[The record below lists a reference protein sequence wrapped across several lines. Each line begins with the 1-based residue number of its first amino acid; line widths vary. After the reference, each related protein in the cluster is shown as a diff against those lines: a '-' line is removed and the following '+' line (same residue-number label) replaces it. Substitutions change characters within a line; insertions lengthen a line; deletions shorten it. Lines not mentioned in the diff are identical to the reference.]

1 MHWFRFLF
9 TLLGL
14 VLVGIVLWYYYDQ
27 YVIDSNPSDFTENV
41 AEESDTEENPQ
52 ISELPELF
60 DPSLFIQ
67 YPEGAIRD
75 EMVIHFRDRADYL
88 KYLGALAGA
97 GYQPIGQIDELLAV
111 RISTDSLRV
120 VDPSLFESER
130 SFSYLLERPP
140 APVEIAPEA
149 FASLQA
155 YGQSARSIVGG
166 LVDGGDGTGVLV
178 GILDS
183 GIVPHAQFDDT
194 YIVNIDLVGGGVGGP
209 GAQHGTSVASI
220 ISGSEGIAPEAEL
233 FVVRVLDDEGIGT
246 SYDVAQGIIQA
257 VDMGVDVLNMS
268 LGVYQDV
275 QILRDAVSYANQ
287 QGVILVAAA
296 GNDAYTQLPFPAA
309 YPSVISVTAVD
320 ARGQQALFPNQSE
333 SINFAA
339 PGVGIITANEE
350 GGTIPFS
357 GTSAAA
363 PFVSGTL
370 AAMLSAD
377 TNMSSQQ
384 AVELLQRHLNEAGSS
399 GPDPVYGGG
408 LVDWDRLRERG
419 QPGLLDVAV
428 ADIHLASDATPGT
441 MMPIEV
447 TVQNR
452 GTSWLASADLEVML
466 GEDEPMAFTVG
477 SLSPGQI
484 TSRKVFTQVPSLGS
498 DETLQIGARV
508 LPPEIESDIRLQ
520 NNLKV
525 VTYRPRN

>member
-1 MHWFRFLF
+1 MNWLRFLF

-14 VLVGIVLWYYYDQ
+14 IIVGIVGWYYYDQ
-27 YVIDSNPSDFTENV
+27 HVISNPSDSSDKVATEPKN
-41 AEESDTEENPQ
+41 EKK
-52 ISELPELF
+52 SETADFPELV

-67 YPEGAIRD
+67 FPDGAIRD
-75 EMVIHFRDRADYL
+75 ELVIHFRDRADYL
-88 KYLGALAGA
+88 KYLAALAGA
-97 GYQPIGQIDELLAV
+97 GYPPIGQIDELLAV
-111 RISTDSLRV
+111 RISTDSLKA
-120 VDPSLFESER
+120 VDPVLFESER
-130 SFSYLLERPP
+130 SFSYLIERPP

-166 LVDGGDGTGVLV
+166 LVDGGDGAGILV

-194 YIVNIDLVGGGVGGP
+194 YIVNIDIAGGGVAGP

-233 FVVRVLDDEGIGT
+233 FVVRVLDDQGLGT

-275 QILRDAVSYANQ
+275 QILRDAISYANQ

-296 GNDAYTQLPFPAA
+296 GNDAYAQLPFPAA
-309 YPSVISVTAVD
+309 YPSVLSVTAVD
-320 ARGQQALFPNQSE
+320 AKGQQALFPNQSK
-333 SINFAA
+333 SIDFAA
-339 PGVGIITANEE
+339 PGVGIVTANEE

-370 AAMLSAD
+370 AAMLSAN

-384 AVELLQRHLNEAGSS
+384 AVQLLQRYLNEAGSS
-399 GPDPVYGGG
+399 GPDPVYGAG
-408 LVDWDRLRERG
+408 LIDWDRLRERG

-452 GTSWLASADLEVML
+452 GTSWLASADLEVIL

-498 DETLQIGARV
+498 DETLQIAARV
-508 LPPEIESDIRLQ
+508 LPPEVESDIRLQ
-520 NNLKV
+520 NNLKA